1 MINLNVKKKFAY
13 ILQNFLH
20 SRMKAI
26 KFLLLASLSVGL
38 TYLLDNKLGK
48 IPPLGKFLDP
58 VHGFWANA
66 ESNGE
71 ASSEI
76 SSAYLREAV
85 TVIYDSLQI
94 PHIFAQNDDDLYFA
108 QGYVTAIN
116 RLWQME
122 FTSLAAAGR
131 LSEIVGEQAVDFDR
145 DKRRK
150 GMGFGAEQALQ
161 KMMKNPVTRRVI
173 ESYAA
178 GVNFYISSLDYKD
191 YPIEYKLLD
200 YAPEPWAP
208 IKSFLMAKNMSNTLN
223 VSNKDLQNTNFFNLY
238 GIEMLDLLYPDHA
251 LDQDHVVDN
260 PGGWNFEPVSISD
273 SIPMAV
279 PEGLIRD
286 TLLESSDL
294 EVGSNN
300 WAINGN
306 KSSTGSPILSSDPHL
321 DLSLPSIWYAIQLNA
336 PGVNVMGVSL
346 PAIPEVIYGF
356 NDSIAWGM
364 TNAPRDLVD
373 WYKVKFKDNSMNEY
387 LLDGKW
393 IPTTKV
399 VEEIKRRGDDSYYD
413 TLIYTHW
420 GPVYFDK
427 NFRPDSE
434 LSGYAFQWQAHQAS
448 DETHAFY
455 LLNRAHN
462 HRDYMA
468 AMDYYAGPAQNF
480 AFASVSGDIAIR
492 VQGNYPVRRKNEG
505 RFLMD
510 GTVSSSGWQAV
521 IPNEHNIQILN
532 PERGFISSA
541 NQYPV
546 DSTYPYY
553 ITARN
558 YETYRNRRINKLL
571 DSLNNISPE
580 DVMKMQNDNFNL
592 KAAEVLPTMLEY
604 LDSDILD
611 GEEKRGYD
619 ILSSWSYYNDAD
631 LEGASYF
638 EEWYD
643 SMFSTIWDEIRNS
656 EVVLYYPSAYTTVKL
671 IKENPNLEFFDN
683 QETNEK
689 ENAGDII
696 KLSFSKAIKGIIKWK
711 TDHGSDI
718 VRWADYKN
726 TNILHLLQ
734 LAPFSRHVQNG
745 GNHNIINATS
755 ERKGPSWRMVVSL
768 EPTGVKAWG
777 VYPGG
782 QSGNPGSKFYDNFI
796 ERWEEASP
804 YPLQFMQNADAGF
817 DENSI
822 KLTLIPLNK

>member
-1 MINLNVKKKFAY
+1 
-13 ILQNFLH
+13 
-20 SRMKAI
+20 MKAI
-26 KFLLLASLSVGL
+26 KFLLVASLSVGF
-38 TYLLDNKLGK
+38 TYLLDNKLGQ

-58 VHGFWANA
+58 VQGFWANA
-66 ESNGE
+66 KSN
-71 ASSEI
+71 SVPSEL
-76 SSAYLREAV
+76 SSANLREPV

-108 QGYVTAIN
+108 QGYVTAIH

-131 LSEIVGEQAVDFDR
+131 ISEIIGGQAINFDR

-150 GMGFGAEQALQ
+150 GLKYGAEKALQ
-161 KMMKNPVTRRVI
+161 KMMDNPVTRRVI

-178 GVNFYISSLDYKD
+178 GVNFYISSLEYKD

-200 YAPEPWAP
+200 YAPETWVP
-208 IKSFLMAKNMSNTLN
+208 INSFLMLKNMSNTLN
-223 VSNKDLQNTNFFNLY
+223 VGNKDLQSTNFLNLY

-251 LDQDHVVDN
+251 LNQDHVVDN
-260 PGGWNFEPVSISD
+260 PGGWNFEPVTIPD

-279 PEGLIRD
+279 PSVLIRD
-286 TLLESSDL
+286 MQQESSDIG
-294 EVGSNN
+294 VGSNN

-321 DLSLPSIWYAIQLNA
+321 ALSLPSIWYAIHLNA

-346 PAIPEVIYGF
+346 PAIPEIIIGF
-356 NDSIAWGM
+356 NDSIAWGA
-364 TNAPRDLVD
+364 TNAEGDLVD
-373 WYKVKFKDNSMNEY
+373 WFKVEFKDNSMNEY

-420 GPVYFDK
+420 GPVYFDRS
-427 NFRPDSE
+427 FRPDSE
-434 LSGYAFQWQAHQAS
+434 LSGYAFQWQAHQES
-448 DETHAFY
+448 DEIQAFY

-462 HRDYMA
+462 HREYMT
-468 AMDYYAGPAQNF
+468 AMDYYIGPAQNF

-492 VQGNYPVRRKNEG
+492 VQGRFPVRRKNEG

-510 GTVSSSGWQAV
+510 GTISSSGWQAV
-521 IPNEHNIQILN
+521 IPNEHNVHILN
-532 PERGFISSA
+532 PERGFISST

-580 DVMKMQNDNFNL
+580 DIMRLQNDNFNL
-592 KAAEVLPTMLEY
+592 KAAEVLPVMLSY
-604 LDSDILD
+604 INRNDLSN
-611 GEEKRGYD
+611 EEKGGYD
-619 ILSSWSYYNDAD
+619 LLNDWGYYNDAD
-631 LEGASYF
+631 EEGAAYF

-643 SMFSTIWDEIRNS
+643 IMFRDIWDEIRNS
-656 EVVLYYPSAYTTVKL
+656 EISLYYPSAYTTVKL
-671 IKENPNLEFFDN
+671 IKDSINLDFFDN
-683 QETNEK
+683 QETAEI

-696 KLSFSKAIKGIIKWK
+696 KLSFSKAIEGIVKWK
-711 TDHGSDI
+711 ADHGSEI

-726 TNILHLLQ
+726 TNILHLAQ

-755 ERKGPSWRMVVSL
+755 ERNGPSWRMVVSL
-768 EPTGVKAWG
+768 EPTGVRAWG

-782 QSGNPGSKFYDNFI
+782 QSGNPGSKYYDNFI
-796 ERWEEASP
+796 ERWEDASP
-804 YPLQFMQNADAGF
+804 YPLQFVQSADADFG
-817 DENSI
+817 ENCY
-822 KLTLIPLNK
+822 KLTLTPINK

>member
-1 MINLNVKKKFAY
+1 
-13 ILQNFLH
+13 
-20 SRMKAI
+20 MKAI
-26 KFLLLASLSVGL
+26 KFLLLVSLSVGL
-38 TYLLDNKLGK
+38 TYLLNNKLGK

-66 ESNGE
+66 ETNNE
-71 ASSEI
+71 TPSEI

-108 QGYVTAIN
+108 QGYVTAAH

-122 FTSLAAAGR
+122 FTTLAAAGR
-131 LSEIVGEQAVDFDR
+131 LSEIVGKQAVNFDR

-150 GMGFGAEQALQ
+150 GMGFGAEKALQ
-161 KMMKNPVTRRVI
+161 KMMDNPVTRRVI

-200 YAPEPWAP
+200 YTPEPWAP
-208 IKSFLMAKNMSNTLN
+208 VKSFLMLKNMSNTLN
-223 VSNKDLQNTNFFNLY
+223 VGDKDLQSTNFLNLY

-260 PGGWNFEPVSISD
+260 PGGWNFKPVTIPD
-273 SIPMAV
+273 SIPFAI
-279 PEGLIRD
+279 PEVLIRD
-286 TLLESSDL
+286 TLQESNDN

-300 WAINGN
+300 WAINGS
-306 KSSTGSPILSSDPHL
+306 KSSTGSPILSNDPHL
-321 DLSLPSIWYAIQLNA
+321 ALSLPSIWYAIQLNA
-336 PGVNVMGVSL
+336 PGVNVMGASL
-346 PAIPEVIYGF
+346 PAMPEVVIGF
-356 NDSIAWGM
+356 NDSIAWGV
-364 TNAPRDLVD
+364 TNATRDLVD
-373 WYKVKFKDNSMNEY
+373 WYKVEFKDNSLNEY

-399 VEEIKRRGDDSYYD
+399 VEEIKIRGGDPYYD
-413 TLIYTHW
+413 TIIYTHW
-420 GPVYFDK
+420 GSVYFDR
-427 NFRPDSE
+427 NFRPDAE
-434 LSGYAFQWQAHQAS
+434 LSGYAFQWQAHQES
-448 DETHAFY
+448 DETQAFY

-462 HRDYMA
+462 HKDYLA

-492 VQGNYPVRRKNEG
+492 VQGNFPVRRRNEG

-510 GTVSSSGWQAV
+510 GTLSSSGWQAV

-532 PERGFISSA
+532 PEKGFISSA

-580 DVMKMQNDNFNL
+580 DIMHMQNDNYNL
-592 KAAEVLPTMLEY
+592 KAAEVLPTMLDY
-604 LDSDILD
+604 LNSDILD
-611 GEEKRGYD
+611 DEEKQGYN
-619 ILSSWSYYNDAD
+619 ILSNWSYYNDAD
-631 LEGASYF
+631 EEGAAYF

-643 SMFSTIWDEIRNS
+643 TMFSAIWDEIRNS
-656 EVVLYYPSAYTTVKL
+656 KVRLYYPSAYTTVKL

-683 QETNEK
+683 QDTNEK

-696 KLSFSKAIKGIIKWK
+696 KLSFSKAINGILKWK
-711 TDHGSDI
+711 TDHGSER

-726 TNILHLLQ
+726 TNILHLAQ

-745 GNHNIINATS
+745 GNRNIINATS
-755 ERKGPSWRMVVSL
+755 ERNGPSWRMVVSL
-768 EPTGVKAWG
+768 EPTGVRAWG

-782 QSGNPGSKFYDNFI
+782 QSGNPGSIFYDNFI
-796 ERWEEASP
+796 ERWEDASP
-804 YPLQFMQNADAGF
+804 YPLQFVQSAEADFG
-817 DENSI
+817 ENSYE
-822 KLTLIPLNK
+822 LTLIPINK